1 MTRITDNVHEDG
13 YTSLIISHSI
23 LHRMK
28 NVSDKSC
35 AAYRT
40 NKE

>member
-1 MTRITDNVHEDG
+1 MTRIMDNLHEEG
-13 YTSLIISHSI
+13 YTFLIISYSV

-35 AAYRT
+35 TAYRT
-40 NKE
+40 SKE